1 MATTDRWEWETVQT
15 LDRLELDPENPRL
28 PKRFRGAS
36 QQELLEVL
44 SGRFDVESLAEAIVT
59 AGYLEQDPIA
69 GYAHYGRIRVRE
81 GNRRVAAIKLLLD
94 PSLAP
99 ERYRSRFEGL
109 AARLPEETRE
119 NIAELEVQVWH
130 DRTDS
135 QLTAYIGFRHVTGI
149 RGWPPVEKASFL
161 ADVINSEGQS
171 YEDAASRLGT
181 KARHVERHYT
191 AYKVIEQAFELGLDG
206 AEQAED
212 AFGVMLRALQTN
224 GIPEF
229 LGITFDG
236 SPDPAAPPVPA
247 DRIEALGEF
256 LRWTFGTNDHAKVLT
271 DSAHLPQWATILS
284 SHDALDYLRRSP
296 DPSFARAWERS
307 GGEASTLA
315 DVLHNSAEYLRDAV
329 PIIADHKDDD
339 EVREALAET
348 VRFFR
353 RLAQQVPG
361 LVEESHSGT
370 DPNSAS
376 GSH

>member
-28 PKRFRGAS
+28 PKRYRGAS

-59 AGYLEQDPIA
+59 AGFLEQDPIA
-69 GYAHYGRIRVRE
+69 GYAHYDRIRVRE

-94 PSLAP
+94 PALAP

-109 AARLPEETRE
+109 SARLPKKTRE

-130 DRTDS
+130 DPADS
-135 QLTAYIGFRHVTGI
+135 QLTSYIGYRHVTGI
-149 RGWPPVEKASFL
+149 RAWPPVEKASFV
-161 ADVINSEGQS
+161 ADLIATENLT
-171 YEDAASRLGT
+171 YEEVASRIGT
-181 KARHVERHYT
+181 KARHVERHYV
-191 AYKVIEQAFELGLDG
+191 AYRLIEQAFELDLPG

-212 AFGVMLRALQTN
+212 AFGVLLRALQIN
-224 GIPEF
+224 GIPQF
-229 LGITFDG
+229 LGVTFGGHPDLGDG
-236 SPDPAAPPVPA
+236 PVPS
-247 DRIEALGEF
+247 DRVEALAEF
-256 LRWTFGTNDHAKVLT
+256 LRWTFGTSDTAKVLT
-271 DSAHLPQWATILS
+271 DSAHLPQWGTILN
-284 SHDALDYLRRSP
+284 SHDALEYLRRSP
-296 DPSFARAWERS
+296 EPGFERAWERS

-315 DVLHNSAEYLRDAV
+315 DALYNSAEYLRDAV

-339 EVREALAET
+339 EVREALHET

-361 LVEESHSGT
+361 LVEGS
-370 DPNSAS
+370 DPL
-376 GSH
+376 